1 MVDKLRRALRYIVK
15 GVPEKKIFVNISQSP
30 NRRLLEGK
38 NILITGGSRGIGY
51 YIAKKCIEE
60 GAQVLICGRS
70 IGSLVKAQKD
80 LGGECNNCHIM
91 QFDVANSEGI
101 KGFINEAFEKLG
113 GRIDCLVNNA
123 GISYHEGSFR
133 NVTEQGF
140 DEQFN
145 VNYKGSYFMAKYYI
159 EAVEVRKQ
167 VAANILFI
175 TSERGS
181 FCTEIPYG
189 LSKASI
195 KSLVGSLSRNLYG
208 SENIRINALAPGV
221 TATDM
226 TGHNIN
232 GDYSSKGSPIG
243 RVFHPVEMAE
253 VAAFLLSDY
262 SSCISGET
270 IHCDAG
276 RHQSVIN

>member
-1 MVDKLRRALRYIVK
+1 MNLNTIKRALRYIVK
-15 GVPEKKIFVNISQSP
+15 GVPTKHITVTINQHISDQ
-30 NRRLLEGK
+30 RLTGK

-51 YIAKKCIEE
+51 YIAKQAISE
-60 GAQVLICGRS
+60 GANVLICARNEGN
-70 IGSLVKAQKD
+70 LKKAQKE
-80 LGGECNNCHIM
+80 LGDNCKILT
-91 QFDVANSEGI
+91 FDISNVPSMDA
-101 KGFINEAFEKLG
+101 FFMEAFSLLE

-133 NVTEQGF
+133 KVTEEGF
-140 DEQFN
+140 DAQFD
-145 VNYKGSYFMAKYYI
+145 VNFKGSYFMAKKYI
-159 EAVEVRKQ
+159 EHIEANKQ
-167 VAANILFI
+167 TAANILFI

-195 KSLVGSLSRNLYG
+195 KSLAGSLSRNLYG
-208 SENIRINALAPGV
+208 KDNIRVNALAPGV
-221 TATDM
+221 TASEM
-226 TGHNIN
+226 TGHAID
-232 GDYSSKGSPIG
+232 GDYSNANSPIG
-243 RVFHPVEMAE
+243 RIFHPAEMAE
-253 VAAFLLSDY
+253 VACFLLSDS